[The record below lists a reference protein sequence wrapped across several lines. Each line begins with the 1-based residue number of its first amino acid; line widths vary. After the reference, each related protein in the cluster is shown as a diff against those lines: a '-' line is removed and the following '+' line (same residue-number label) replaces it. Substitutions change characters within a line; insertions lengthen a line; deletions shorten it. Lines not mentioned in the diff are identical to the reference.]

1 MPAHAFGQV
10 LGHVWDTYSTD
21 CSGHFRTRSG
31 HVHGRFRTRSAGFWG
46 HVHGHVHGHVADMFE
61 YDILKFFF
69 AFFDAIVKFGKCD
82 W

>member
-1 MPAHAFGQV
+1 MPAHDFGQV
-10 LGHVWDTYSTD
+10 LGHVWDTYSND
-21 CSGHFRTRSG
+21 CSGHVHGHVHGHFRTRL
-31 HVHGRFRTRSAGFWG
+31 AGFWG

-69 AFFDAIVKFGKCD
+69 AFFGAIVISSKCD

>member
-31 HVHGRFRTRSAGFWG
+31 HVHGLFRTRLAEFWG
-46 HVHGHVHGHVADMFE
+46 HVHGHVHGHVPDMFE
-61 YDILKFFF
+61 YDILKFFSRF
-69 AFFDAIVKFGKCD
+69 STRL
-82 W
+82 